1 MKITKKQLRR
11 IIKEELARALSEN
24 VPVGDSMSRGKRF
37 YSAAEKAQIKSF
49 KYRYEDLDDDELE
62 AALAR
67 SKNELER
74 YAINSI
80 LAMRF

>member
-1 MKITKKQLRR
+1 MKITEKRLRQ

-49 KYRYEDLDDDELE
+49 KYRYEDLDDDQLE
-62 AALAR
+62 DALAR
-67 SKNELER
+67 SKNEYER

>member
-1 MKITKKQLRR
+1 MKITEKRLRQ

-49 KYRYEDLDDDELE
+49 KYRYEDLDDDQLE

>member
-1 MKITKKQLRR
+1 MKITKAKLQQ

-24 VPVGDSMSRGKRF
+24 IPVGDSMSRGKRF
-37 YSAAEKAQIKSF
+37 YSAAEKSQIKNF
-49 KYRYEDLDDDELE
+49 KDRYKDLDDDQLE
-62 AALAR
+62 AALTR
-67 SKNELER
+67 SEDELER

>member
-1 MKITKKQLRR
+1 MKITKAKLQQ

-49 KYRYEDLDDDELE
+49 KYRYEDLDDDQLE

-67 SKNELER
+67 SENELER

>member
-1 MKITKKQLRR
+1 MKITEKRLRQ

-37 YSAAEKAQIKSF
+37 YSAAEKAQIKNF
-49 KYRYEDLDDDELE
+49 KYRYEDLDDDQLE